1 MKRRDPK
8 LVRSVTRLFRTA
20 PFDSMD
26 DADLAPGT
34 LDGADAAPPFTW
46 RRARQ
51 NLVWIY
57 IAGLIF
63 MVFAIPGLSVGDPAP
78 AELAGRIALIVGI
91 AAGYVAAAW
100 IADTPLWVRIS
111 YIVGFV
117 ALLSMTASYS
127 GWQFLNFGVYVAILL
142 ATLIPWRYARFS
154 IPLWGLLLIGIAVG
168 VGSWVPAS
176 MGLVGI
182 GVGMATGGGIEAGR
196 VATRLSRVEER
207 VSVLAVAAERER
219 IGRDLHD
226 ILGHSLTAISIKSGL
241 ARRLVA
247 ADPEAACLQ
256 IAEVEEIAREAL
268 ADVRATASGIRE
280 VRVATEIASARSVL
294 MAAGI
299 EARTPSAVETISPE
313 TAQLFGYV
321 VREAVT
327 NVVRHSEATT
337 CTITVSADEVVI
349 LDDGEGARSHA
360 GSGTGLEGL
369 RQRVEAAGGT
379 LQARRRSEGGFLVRV
394 QLAAP
399 AVVTPAAGER
409 RTRDAAVMS

>member
-1 MKRRDPK
+1 MRKEPPRLP
-8 LVRSVTRLFRTA
+8 RSLSRLLRTA
-20 PFDSMD
+20 PFDLLD
-26 DADLAPGT
+26 DPDVAPGT
-34 LDGADAAPPFTW
+34 LQGADAAPSFTW

-57 IAGLIF
+57 VAGLIF
-63 MVFAIPGLSVGDPAP
+63 IVFAIPGLSQGEPSRT
-78 AELAGRIALIVGI
+78 ELAGRIVLVVGI
-91 AAGYVAAAW
+91 AASYVAAAW
-100 IADTPLWVRIS
+100 IADTPLWVRLS

-117 ALLSMTASYS
+117 GLLSLTSTYS
-127 GWQFLNFGVYVAILL
+127 GWQFLNFGVYVAILM
-142 ATLIPWRYARFS
+142 ATLIPWRHARFS
-154 IPLWGLLLIGIAVG
+154 ILAWGLLLIGIAVSI
-168 VGSWVPAS
+168 GSWIPAS

-182 GVGMATGGGIEAGR
+182 GIGLATGGGIESGR
-196 VATRLSRVEER
+196 VAGRLSRVEER

-241 ARRLVA
+241 ARKLVD
-247 ADPEAACLQ
+247 ADPEAARLQ
-256 IAEVEEIAREAL
+256 IAEVEEIARQAL

-280 VRVATEIASARSVL
+280 VRVATEIASARSIL

-299 EARTPSAVETISPE
+299 DARTPSAVETMSPE

-337 CTITVSADEVVI
+337 CTITVSGDEVAI
-349 LDDGEGARSHA
+349 LDDGDGSHPPT
-360 GSGTGLEGL
+360 GPGTGLDGL

-379 LQARRRSEGGFLVRV
+379 LEARRRGEGGFLVRAR
-394 QLAAP
+394 LR
-399 AVVTPAAGER
+399 VVVVEPVSGER
-409 RTRDAAVMS
+409 HDRDAAVLS